1 MKVYI
6 EKGNDAYKT
15 TKKLL
20 KKIDFKVENRKVLIK
35 PNITTSDSAQSGI
48 TTDVNVVRAILERL
62 KNCETIIGEG
72 SVSNTIKAF
81 EVNGYV
87 EVAKEFN
94 AKLVD
99 LNKDEIVR
107 KKVAKP
113 FRFKELPFAKTVFEC
128 DYLIN
133 VAKLKTHS
141 LSLVTL
147 CLKNLFGTVVPRRNR
162 VIVHP
167 SINKAICDIAQ
178 VVYPDFNVI
187 DGIMG
192 NQLDEVISNPVNSGI
207 VIGGYDALAVDLVA
221 CLCMDIDPAQVEHLR
236 LAQKLFG
243 KRKIKLIGER
253 IEDVRKEYEVGSLF
267 ATKIRYAGERMLS
280 YFYRIIKS

>member
-6 EKGNDAYKT
+6 EKGEDAYKA

-20 KKIDFKVENRKVLIK
+20 KKINFKVKNRKVLIK
-35 PNITTSDSAQSGI
+35 PNVTTSDSAQSGI

-62 KNCETIIGEG
+62 KNCEIIIGEG
-72 SVSNTIKAF
+72 SVSDTFRAF
-81 EVNGYV
+81 EVNGYSDL
-87 EVAKEFN
+87 AKEFN
-94 AKLVD
+94 ARLVD
-99 LNKDEIVR
+99 LNKDEIIR
-107 KKVAKP
+107 KKIPKP

-141 LSLVTL
+141 VSLVTL

-167 SINKAICDIAQ
+167 SINKGICDIAQ
-178 VVYPDFNVI
+178 VIYPDFNFI
-187 DGIMG
+187 DGIIG

-207 VIGGYDALAVDLVA
+207 LIGGNDALAVDLVA
-221 CLCMDIDPAQVEHLR
+221 SLCMGIDPGQVEHLR

-243 KRKIKLIGER
+243 KREIEVIGEK
-253 IEDVRKEYEVGSLF
+253 IEDVVKEYEVGSLF
-267 ATKIRYAGERMLS
+267 ATKIRHAGEKMLS
-280 YFYRIIKS
+280 YVYRIIKS

>member
-15 TKKLL
+15 TKRLL
-20 KKIDFKVENRKVLIK
+20 KKINFKVKNRKVLIK
-35 PNITTSDSAQSGI
+35 PNVTTSDSAQSGI

-62 KNCETIIGEG
+62 KNCEIIIGEG

-87 EVAKEFN
+87 EVANEFN
-94 AKLVD
+94 VKLVD

-107 KKVAKP
+107 KKVP
-113 FRFKELPFAKTVFEC
+113 RPLRFKELPFAKTVFEC

-147 CLKNLFGTVVPRRNR
+147 CLKNLFGTVIPRRNR

-167 SINKAICDIAQ
+167 SINKEICGIAQ
-178 VVYPDFNVI
+178 VVHPDFNFI
-187 DGIMG
+187 DGIIG
-192 NQLDEVISNPVNSGI
+192 NQLDEVISDPVNSGI
-207 VIGGYDALAVDLVA
+207 IIGGKDALAVDLVA
-221 CLCMDIDPAQVEHLR
+221 SLCMGIDPGQVKHLI

-243 KRKIKLIGER
+243 KKEIEVIGEK
-253 IEDVRKEYEVGSLF
+253 IEDVVKQYKVGSLF
-267 ATKIRYAGERMLS
+267 ATKIRYAREKILG
-280 YFYRIIKS
+280 YVFRILKP

>member
-6 EKGNDAYKT
+6 EKGEDAYKT

-20 KKIDFKVENRKVLIK
+20 KKINFKVENKKVLIK
-35 PNITTSDSAQSGI
+35 PNVTTSDSAQSGI

-62 KNCETIIGEG
+62 KNCKIIIGEG
-72 SVSNTIKAF
+72 SVSDTIRAF
-81 EVNGYV
+81 EVNGYS

-94 AKLVD
+94 ARLVD

-107 KKVAKP
+107 KKISKS

-167 SINKAICDIAQ
+167 SINKGICDIAQ
-178 VVYPDFNVI
+178 IVHPDFNFI
-187 DGIMG
+187 DGIIG
-192 NQLDEVISNPVNSGI
+192 NQLDEVISDPVNSGI
-207 VIGGYDALAVDLVA
+207 IIGGDDALAVDLVA
-221 CLCMDIDPAQVEHLR
+221 SLCMGIDPSQVKHLI

-243 KRKIKLIGER
+243 KREIEVIGEK
-253 IEDVRKEYEVGSLF
+253 IEDVVKQYKVGSLF
-267 ATKIRYAGERMLS
+267 ATKVRYASEKILG
-280 YFYRIIKS
+280 YVFRILKP